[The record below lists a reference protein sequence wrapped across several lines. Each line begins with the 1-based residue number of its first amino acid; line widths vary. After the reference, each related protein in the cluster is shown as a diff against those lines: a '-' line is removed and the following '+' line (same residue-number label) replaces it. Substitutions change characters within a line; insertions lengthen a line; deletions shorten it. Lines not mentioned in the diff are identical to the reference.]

1 VLSQDKL
8 EIVKSLQRQGLVS
21 AMTGDGVN
29 DAPALNEANIGVAMG
44 IQGTEVAKGAAEM
57 ILMDDNFKSIVS
69 AVAKGRAIYAGIQ
82 KFVAF
87 IMSVHFAEVI
97 QIFFCVV
104 MRIPLMRTPL
114 QILFLI
120 LVTDLPP
127 SIALGME
134 PAEKDILKQPP
145 RPKKE
150 PIVLGW
156 MWLSIFMNGM
166 VLSSIIIGIYI
177 FSLHHFVGAIFN
189 DDINVDDQEMEQG
202 LQYAR
207 TVAFISLVFCENV
220 RAYTSRSFDKPV
232 WKNLLGNPTMQKA
245 VLMAQAA
252 MLVAVLVPYLSEDIL
267 ELQGRHIGWFGWLL
281 TLAGPIATVII
292 CELCKLITACQMRS
306 YQRQIMQQRK
316 NDSVKDEPSF
326 QQKVVSI

>member
-1 VLSQDKL
+1 M
-8 EIVKSLQRQGLVS
+8 KSLQRQGLIS

-57 ILMDDNFKSIVS
+57 ILTDDNFKSIVS

-104 MRIPLMRTPL
+104 MRMPLMRTPL

-134 PAEKDILKQPP
+134 PAEKDVLKQPP

-150 PIVLGW
+150 PIVIGW
-156 MWLSIFMNGM
+156 MWISILMNGM
-166 VLSSIIIGIYI
+166 VLSTIIIGIYI
-177 FSLHHFVGAIFN
+177 FSLNHYIGAIFN
-189 DDINVDDQEMEQG
+189 DDINAADEQVEKG
-202 LQYAR
+202 LQHAR

-232 WKNLLGNPTMQKA
+232 WINLFGNKTMQKA

-252 MLVAVLVPYLSEDIL
+252 MLIAVLVPYLSEDIL
-267 ELQGRHIGWFGWLL
+267 ELRGRHIGWFGWLI
-281 TLAGPIATVII
+281 TLVGPVATVIV
-292 CELCKLITACQMRS
+292 CEICKLITACQMRR
-306 YQRQIMQQRK
+306 YQRQITLQREQ
-316 NDSVKDEPSF
+316 DSVKDESAI
-326 QQKVVSI
+326 VSI